1 MLESPGLLTD
11 LYQLTMAFGYYRT
24 GRANRESVFHLF
36 FRRSP
41 FGSTYA
47 IAAGLQSAIDYLQ
60 AYEFSEH
67 DIDYLAGLPG
77 NDSKPIF
84 DLDFLHYLRDLKLT
98 VDVDAIPEGTVVFEH
113 QPLLRI
119 RGPILQCQLLETA
132 LLNIINFQTLIATK
146 ASRLAR
152 VAKGDPVLEFG
163 LRRAQGPDGAMSASR
178 AAYIGGCAATS
189 NVLAGKRYGIP
200 IRGTHAHS
208 WVMSF
213 DSELEAFEAYASVM
227 PNNCVFLVDTYDTL
241 EGVRNAIEVAK
252 QITSKGYRMVGI
264 RLDSG
269 DLAQLS
275 IAARELLDR
284 AGLEDAAIVASND
297 LDERLIES
305 LKNQGACISLWGVG
319 TKLASAYD
327 QAALGGVYK
336 LGAIQDDKGTWQ
348 HRIKLSEQMIKTSTP
363 GIQQVRRFYDAHG
376 QSMCDMIFDEILTPC
391 GSNVLVPFGQYT
403 KPRILSDKTTYED
416 LLVPIFR
423 HGNVVYES
431 PSIHQMRQRTQ
442 TQLKQ
447 FQGAMLR
454 MDNPQPYPCGLELA
468 LHDLKMELI
477 QKDRNR

>member
-1 MLESPGLLTD
+1 
-11 LYQLTMAFGYYRT
+11 
-24 GRANRESVFHLF
+24 
-36 FRRSP
+36 
-41 FGSTYA
+41 
-47 IAAGLQSAIDYLQ
+47 
-60 AYEFSEH
+60 
-67 DIDYLAGLPG
+67 
-77 NDSKPIF
+77 
-84 DLDFLHYLRDLKLT
+84 
-98 VDVDAIPEGTVVFEH
+98 
-113 QPLLRI
+113 
-119 RGPILQCQLLETA
+119 
-132 LLNIINFQTLIATK
+132 
-146 ASRLAR
+146 
-152 VAKGDPVLEFG
+152 
-163 LRRAQGPDGAMSASR
+163 
-178 AAYIGGCAATS
+178 
-189 NVLAGKRYGIP
+189 
-200 IRGTHAHS
+200 
-208 WVMSF
+208 
-213 DSELEAFEAYASVM
+213 
-227 PNNCVFLVDTYDTL
+227 NCVFLVDTYDTL

-376 QSMCDMIFDEILTPC
+376 QSLCDMIFDEILTPC
-391 GSNVLVPFGQYT
+391 GSNVLVPFGQYS